1 MVLVVYGISED
12 YEFIKALSWAS
23 GELALKND
31 AAASMLSLSWKEEDF
46 QLGIMT
52 FAYQGVCCQLVH
64 RTHSQLIVQ
73 VMRLSRIDGGIILW
87 LTMGTKRNRMGI
99 ERVDA
104 WTVHSPARDF
114 IGAYHII
121 LAHLSPNLMG

>member
-1 MVLVVYGISED
+1 MLSFFLCVLLVVYGISED

-23 GELALKND
+23 GKLALKND

-64 RTHSQLIVQ
+64 RMHSQLIVQ
-73 VMRLSRIDGGIILW
+73 VMRLSRMCLFFS
-87 LTMGTKRNRMGI
+87 TEKSR
-99 ERVDA
+99 
-104 WTVHSPARDF
+104 S
-114 IGAYHII
+114 
-121 LAHLSPNLMG
+121 LSMMATAPL